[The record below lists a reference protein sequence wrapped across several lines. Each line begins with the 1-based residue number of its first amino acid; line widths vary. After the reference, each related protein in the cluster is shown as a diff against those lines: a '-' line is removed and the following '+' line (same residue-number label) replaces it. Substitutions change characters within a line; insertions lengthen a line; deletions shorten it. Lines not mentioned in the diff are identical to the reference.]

1 MGKIKIGRNEPCPC
15 GSGKKFKKCCLNKSQ
30 DQRFAETMSKSMYN
44 IKNEARIKRCLHP
57 KQEECDGKIV
67 KAHAIQNNRILN
79 KISENGM
86 LVTMDGNLHNIF
98 QTSDIKGRKVATTFT
113 GFCSYHDKTLF
124 QELEDKD
131 FVATEKQIFLL
142 SYRTMAWHYHKKEEQ
157 TSATCIQIEKMYN
170 QGYDLTKSEDFVDYL
185 SMVKL
190 GLEDNN
196 REKQIFDDALFKEE
210 YDIVNSYILE
220 LPYEIPFAVSM
231 MNNLEYDL
239 CGNTINDLLNDDFS
253 KNIYLNIFPANGKSF
268 CIWSW
273 LKTNDFAYGNFIKQF
288 AELDIED
295 KKNYFNN
302 QLPRWTDSIVLSPTL
317 WNKWGE
323 DVQQALIT
331 HANFDV
337 IYRTHERED
346 GGYKYK
352 YMDTPWDFF
361 ENINIT

>member
-1 MGKIKIGRNEPCPC
+1 MCPFHYITLFSVHQIWED
-15 GSGKKFKKCCLNKSQ
+15 GS
-30 DQRFAETMSKSMYN
+30 
-44 IKNEARIKRCLHP
+44 
-57 KQEECDGKIV
+57 
-67 KAHAIQNNRILN
+67 
-79 KISENGM
+79 
-86 LVTMDGNLHNIF
+86 
-98 QTSDIKGRKVATTFT
+98 TTFT

-239 CGNTINDLLNDDFS
+239 CENTINDLLNDDFS

-317 WNKWGE
+317 WNKWGGRCTT
-323 DVQQALIT
+323 VT
-331 HANFDV
+331 YYSCKF
-337 IYRTHERED
+337 
-346 GGYKYK
+346 
-352 YMDTPWDFF
+352 
-361 ENINIT
+361 

>member
-1 MGKIKIGRNEPCPC
+1 
-15 GSGKKFKKCCLNKSQ
+15 
-30 DQRFAETMSKSMYN
+30 
-44 IKNEARIKRCLHP
+44 
-57 KQEECDGKIV
+57 
-67 KAHAIQNNRILN
+67 
-79 KISENGM
+79 
-86 LVTMDGNLHNIF
+86 
-98 QTSDIKGRKVATTFT
+98 
-113 GFCSYHDKTLF
+113 
-124 QELEDKD
+124 
-131 FVATEKQIFLL
+131 
-142 SYRTMAWHYHKKEEQ
+142 MAWHYHKKEEQ

-239 CGNTINDLLNDDFS
+239 CENTINDLLNDDFS